1 MHSLSMISAMSPT
14 LPIPAS
20 IARTLPASGPA
31 PTAPWHEAAWQQ
43 VLARDRSADGSF
55 VYAVRSTSIFC
66 RPSCPSRRPAPSRV
80 TFFRSAEEATLAGF
94 RACRRCRPDQA
105 TSDADAGAADA
116 ALVAGAIAHL
126 DRTGAERVDLVSLSA
141 AVGHTRAALL
151 GAFRRTLG
159 TTPARYARQQ
169 RIESFRQTLA
179 PARTPSTVPGRIT
192 DAIYDAGFGS
202 SSRLY
207 EQSGATLGMTPSALR
222 AGAPGAEILYAI
234 ADSPLGRTLVAATDR
249 GICAISFA
257 ASDAELLEELRSRF
271 PKARLLPAAVIKPAA
286 KDATTVDPS
295 QWLAAAVD
303 FVLSQLTEH
312 PAAARFPLDVRATAF
327 QQRVWEALRR
337 IPRGETLSYKALAGH
352 LGQPTAT
359 RAVASA
365 CARNPIALAIPC
377 HRVVGSSGA
386 LTGYRWGVD
395 RKRTI
400 LAAERRSQPAPSQE
414 PSAPAAGA
422 ETGSSSQPSH
432 ARRV

>member
-1 MHSLSMISAMSPT
+1 MHTLSMIPAMNPT

-20 IARTLPASGPA
+20 IGHTPSAPDSA
-31 PTAPWHEAAWQQ
+31 PTASWHEAAWQQ

-55 VYAVRSTSIFC
+55 VYAVRSTAIFC
-66 RPSCPSRRPAPSRV
+66 RPSCPSRRPDPSRV
-80 TFFRSAEEATLAGF
+80 TFFRSAAEAVLAGF
-94 RACRRCRPDQA
+94 RACRRCRPDQQIG
-105 TSDADAGAADA
+105 SADAT
-116 ALVAGAIAHL
+116 LVAAAIAHL
-126 DRTGAERVDLVSLSA
+126 SRTGAERVDLASLSA
-141 AVGHTRAALL
+141 AVGHSRAALL
-151 GAFRRTLG
+151 RAFRRTLG

-169 RIESFRQTLA
+169 RLESFRRTLA
-179 PARTPSTVPGRIT
+179 PEREPHSAPARIT
-192 DAIYDAGFGS
+192 DAIYNAGFGS

-222 AGAPGAEILYAI
+222 AGAPGAEIRYAI

-249 GICAISFA
+249 GVCAISFA

-271 PKARLLPAAVIKPAA
+271 PRARLMPATPVEPAAQGSTSEGPAE
-286 KDATTVDPS
+286 
-295 QWLAAAVD
+295 WLAAAVR

-312 PAAARFPLDVRATAF
+312 PATAHFPLHVRATAF

-337 IPRGETLSYKALAGH
+337 IPRGETRSYAALAGH
-352 LGQPTAT
+352 LGQPTAA

-365 CARNPIALAIPC
+365 CARNPVALAIPC

-395 RKRTI
+395 RKRAI
-400 LAAERRSQPAPSQE
+400 LAAERRIRQAPSQE
-414 PSAPAAGA
+414 PPAPAAGA
-422 ETGSSSQPSH
+422 ESGSHPQPSH